1 MAKNGIFGGEMA
13 YLEVIWGIYWWFGG
27 EMRLKRGLG
36 VLKEMNLTWIEWIED
51 DLHGCE
57 GAFLYMYMIGE
68 GIWWFWGRGWSWGS
82 WREELISLGP
92 SFLFICT
99 SFWRTADSVR
109 EWFHQDNFIETL
121 WEPYGDIYPIISCI
135 LVYLLPIYT

>member
-1 MAKNGIFGGEMA
+1 MA
-13 YLEVIWGIYWWFGG
+13 YLGLKWHIWRWFGVFIDDLEVKWG
-27 EMRLKRGLG
+27 WRGGWGCWKRWIWLWLSELRMICM
-36 VLKEMNLTWIEWIED
+36 VLKEHFYICIWLERVFD
-51 DLHGCE
+51 GS
-57 GAFLYMYMIGE
+57 GE
-68 GIWWFWGRGWSWGS
+68 EVGVGGS

>member
-1 MAKNGIFGGEMA
+1 MAKNGIFGVEMA

-27 EMRLKRGLG
+27 EMRLKRGWGCWKRWILLG
-36 VLKEMNLTWIEWIED
+36 LSELRIICMVLNEHFYIWIWLE
-51 DLHGCE
+51 
-57 GAFLYMYMIGE
+57 
-68 GIWWFWGRGWSWGS
+68 RGFDSFGKRLEVGS

-92 SFLFICT
+92 SFLVICT

-121 WEPYGDIYPIISCI
+121 WEPYGDIYPIISWF
-135 LVYLLPIYT
+135 